1 MLEFSSKEELYIHIK
16 PALYAKKQE
25 LKKEGYFY
33 IKEIDVW
40 NYLIKT
46 KWKDAHGLMLSD
58 IVNDVLKVENQKI
71 DMFVKEQLE
80 KQEILL
86 SNLELL

>member
-1 MLEFSSKEELYIHIK
+1 MRIK

-25 LKKEGYFY
+25 LAKEGYFY
-33 IKEIDVW
+33 IKEIHIW
-40 NYLIKT
+40 NYLITT
-46 KWKDAHGLMLSD
+46 KWKDAHDLMLSD

-71 DMFVKEQLE
+71 DMFVKEQLS
-80 KQEILL
+80 KQEVLL